1 MNTKQLLEL
10 GIPNNLLKTT
20 FACLKKM
27 SEENFTAEQIVHFLK
42 LVIQNSNEFKDHII
56 FSELAT
62 GLANTQKKKAIE
74 CNIFCNDL
82 DQATIDQMQTACNLP
97 ISLKA
102 ALMPDAHL
110 GYGLP
115 IGGVLATQE
124 NTVIPYAV
132 GVDIGCQMRLTV
144 YYTHE
149 NFTKQGKLIQALERK
164 TRFGIANFQ
173 EKIDHQV
180 MDDPDWDSCA
190 ILRELKDNAW
200 RQLGTSGDGNHFVEF
215 GHYSSIRKEDH
226 IIVHGPVQWA
236 LLSHSG
242 SRNTGYKIAN
252 HYSKISKQQH
262 PELSDKYKNLSWLTL
277 DSQEGQEY
285 WTAMNLMTKYA
296 AACHEIIHEKVTK
309 DIDQNVNFYY
319 TTVHNYANNEVV
331 DVEGEKVNCVVHRKG
346 AIHAGKELINIIP
359 GSMGDNTYIVAG
371 LGNEKSLNSASHGA
385 GRKMSRTEAKE
396 KFSKKEMLTYLE
408 QKGIT
413 LLSGEIDEAPM
424 AYKNIDDVMELQKDC
439 VKIVGKFEPKI
450 VRMS

>member
-10 GIPNNLLKTT
+10 GIPNSLLKTT

-27 SEENFTAEQIVHFLK
+27 SEENFPKELFDNILEN
-42 LVIQNSNEFKDHII
+42 VINNPKEYKNHYI
-56 FSELAT
+56 FSELAI
-62 GLANTQKKKAIE
+62 GLANIQKKKDIE

-82 DQATIDQMQTACNLP
+82 DQATIDQMQTACDLP

-149 NFTKQGKLIQALERK
+149 NFTNEGKLIQALERQ
-164 TRFGIANFQ
+164 TRFGTATFK
-173 EKIDHQV
+173 EKIDHRI
-180 MDDPDWDSCA
+180 MDDPDWDSCE

-200 RQLGTSGDGNHFVEF
+200 KQLGTSGDGNHFVEF

-252 HYSKISKQQH
+252 HYSKIAKQQH

-285 WTAMNLMTKYA
+285 WTAMNLMIKYA
-296 AACHEIIHEKVTK
+296 TACHEIIHEKVTK

-331 DVEGEKVNCVVHRKG
+331 DIEEEKVNCVVHRKG

-371 LGNEKSLNSASHGA
+371 LGNEKSLNSALSA
-385 GRKMSRTEAKE
+385 GLCTS
-396 KFSKKEMLTYLE
+396 
-408 QKGIT
+408 
-413 LLSGEIDEAPM
+413 
-424 AYKNIDDVMELQKDC
+424 AYSSDSWAC
-439 VKIVGKFEPKI
+439 WP
-450 VRMS
+450 